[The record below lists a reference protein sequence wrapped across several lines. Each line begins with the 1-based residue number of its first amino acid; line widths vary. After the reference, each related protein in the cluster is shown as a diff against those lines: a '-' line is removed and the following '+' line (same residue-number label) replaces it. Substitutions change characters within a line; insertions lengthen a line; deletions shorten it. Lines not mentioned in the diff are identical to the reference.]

1 MELVFSDGVDKGVK
15 IGPDTGDVTKMNTFE
30 EFYEA
35 YKTQQ
40 KYFIRLLVNADN
52 AIDAAHAARCPL
64 PFQSCMVEDCIG
76 RGKSLPGRGRGI

>member
-1 MELVFSDGVDKGVK
+1 
-15 IGPDTGDVTKMNTFE
+15 MNTFE